1 MNLFLSYRE
10 RGMNPRGLRNNL
22 PHGAIPS
29 CTRFFLFM
37 AKSGGRGGG
46 RKERK
51 ERREK
56 NAKTVEYNS

>member
-1 MNLFLSYRE
+1 MNFFLSYRE

-37 AKSGGRGGG
+37 AKSGGRGGEEG
-46 RKERK
+46 E
-51 ERREK
+51 EGEEREK
-56 NAKTVEYNS
+56 RENSRI

>member
-46 RKERK
+46 E
-51 ERREK
+51 EGEEGEEREK
-56 NAKTVEYNS
+56 RGNSRI